1 MTKRMLID
9 AVHPEETRVVIADG
23 RQIIDFDFVSSSKKQ
38 VKGNVYL
45 AKITRVEPSLQAAFV
60 EYGGGKQGFL
70 PFAEIH
76 ADYYQIPAADRQ
88 RLLEEAAR
96 EAAEEETSESPAPAS
111 EHSAASEETSPMEAS
126 E

>member
-9 AVHPEETRVVIADG
+9 ALHLEETRVVIADQN
-23 RQIIDFDFVSSSKKQ
+23 QIYDFDFVSTAKRQ
-38 VKGNVYL
+38 VKGNIYL

-70 PFAEIH
+70 PFSEIH
-76 ADYYQIPAADRQ
+76 ADYYQIPVSDRK

-96 EAAEEETSESPAPAS
+96 ELEADEETTE
-111 EHSAASEETSPMEAS
+111 
-126 E
+126 